1 MKNQWSIT
9 APPEYHPEKDADD
22 LIPWE
27 VWEERQAEALE
38 WFVVDEEEEE
48 KQ

>member
-1 MKNQWSIT
+1 MKNQWSIA
-9 APPEYHPEKDADD
+9 APPPHAPEKDADD

-38 WFVVDEEEEE
+38 WFVVDEEDEDE
-48 KQ
+48 